1 MEIRTIISN
10 VNKIRFFKRQPA
22 KQSSTVTDLTNLTG
36 RFEKLQAYVRDN
48 FLQLLDSVKAYKGNA
63 YNTYAGAVSE
73 IDKKYKGVAD
83 WGVAQTGAIVD
94 LRAAFI
100 VGDGITVSP
109 ATVDDEAEKE
119 IEWVEE
125 FLKYNDLDR
134 EIVQEF
140 AKEAEIEGKIALKIA
155 IEKDK
160 DSDKDSEEGKEKW
173 AVSVRFISWLRK
185 KYEVIPNPKDYLD
198 YQKLKWKA
206 GDGYDEETLEAKE
219 FVYKKFGGRIM
230 DPNEA
235 APKVMKCLTQIEAL
249 DKAIRDWREINHIFA
264 GPILYFKC
272 LNKEEVRMT
281 KEAVDDTNFK
291 LKKIFIGTAEAS
303 FIPLDIKGV
312 ESIEREIESNLKV
325 ISGDTGI
332 PVHFLGFADLMKN
345 RSTAENLMEMIN
357 AATTKERQIW
367 IGVYEEVI
375 TKAMTMWNDSVKQG
389 IGKEG
394 KLDPKKIKVDI
405 PIITQEHYDRIEK
418 IYLPAC
424 IAGKLSD
431 EALVEM
437 LPNVDAKTEKERR
450 EKKEASEL
458 EETRQSMRDMQS
470 QDLGNN
476 PVTGRPGAGGGQE

>member
-1 MEIRTIISN
+1 M
-10 VNKIRFFKRQPA
+10 NKIRFFKRQPA
-22 KQSSTVTDLTNLTG
+22 KQSSAVTDLTDLDG
-36 RFEKLQAYVRDN
+36 RFKKLQAYVRDN
-48 FLQLLDSVKAYKGNA
+48 FLQLLDSVKSYKGNA
-63 YNTYAGAVSE
+63 YNTYAGAVLE

-140 AKEAEIEGKIALKIA
+140 AKEAEIEGKIALKLALEDDKNVEQTNID
-155 IEKDK
+155 EKK
-160 DSDKDSEEGKEKW
+160 EEKQ
-173 AVSVRFISWLRK
+173 VSVRFISWLIK
-185 KYEVIPNPKDYLD
+185 KYKVVPNPKDYLD
-198 YQKLKWKA
+198 YQKLEW
-206 GDGYDEETLEAKE
+206 GDQGDSKRETLEAKE

-235 APKVMKCLTQIEAL
+235 APKIMKCLTQVEAL
-249 DKAIRDWREINHIFA
+249 DKAHRDWREINHIFA

-272 LNKEEVRMT
+272 LNREEVGKT
-281 KEAVDDTNFK
+281 QEAVNDENFK
-291 LKKIFIGTAEAS
+291 IKKIFIGTAEAS
-303 FIPLDIKGV
+303 FIPLDVKGV
-312 ESIEREIESNLKV
+312 DSLEREIEGNLKV
-325 ISGDTGI
+325 ISGATGI

-405 PIITQEHYDRIEK
+405 PIITQEYYDRLEK
-418 IYLPAC
+418 LYLPAC
-424 IAGKLSD
+424 LGGKLSD
-431 EALVEM
+431 EAFVEM

-450 EKKEASEL
+450 EKREEGEL
-458 EETRQSMRDMQS
+458 EQTKRDLQEQQDRDVERDLIKVDGSRQQ
-470 QDLGNN
+470 GE
-476 PVTGRPGAGGGQE
+476 PK